1 MVGESRYND
10 DRKKAI
16 GIGETASMLSEM
28 EVMTFE
34 LSVKRER
41 GEESTAARS
50 LGCNPGERDDGDQQ
64 AQTIALYRPIRVT
77 NCSRLPSLEI
87 HPAHGCSFHYIVSRD
102 TLRVQ
107 HNRQAQSARNFYP
120 RVAGVS

>member
-64 AQTIALYRPIRVT
+64 AQTIAPLSPDPSHQLLTAAIIRDSPRTWLFVSLYCQQR
-77 NCSRLPSLEI
+77 
-87 HPAHGCSFHYIVSRD
+87 Y
-102 TLRVQ
+102 
-107 HNRQAQSARNFYP
+107 AQGTA
-120 RVAGVS
+120 